1 MPKMKTKTNKS
12 QMIRDLLKA
21 NPKMPVSEVVAK
33 LAEKNLKVTP
43 NLVYYIRLK
52 MGAKRRRKIR
62 RKVQKIVGG
71 NGDALTLIRSV
82 KELAADAGGL
92 AKLKELVEA
101 IAE

>member
-1 MPKMKTKTNKS
+1 MPKTKTKTNKS
-12 QMIRDLLKA
+12 QMIRDLLKE

-33 LAEKNLKVTP
+33 LAEKKLKVTP

-62 RKVQKIVGG
+62 RKFAAITG
-71 NGDALTLIRSV
+71 NGDAVTLIRQV
-82 KELAADAGGL
+82 KELADDAGGL
-92 AKLKELVEA
+92 AKLRQLVEA